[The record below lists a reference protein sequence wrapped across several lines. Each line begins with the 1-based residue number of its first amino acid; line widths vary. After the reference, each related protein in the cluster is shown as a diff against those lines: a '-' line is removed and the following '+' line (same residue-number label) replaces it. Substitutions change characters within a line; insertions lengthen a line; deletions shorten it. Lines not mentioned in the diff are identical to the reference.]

1 MPAQENTTLKTEY
14 ADKVRA
20 DLERNRSEQ
29 ERIRAEIETLQA
41 QLATLESDHA
51 LLESM
56 SAALGDETAA
66 AVPAPRRGRK
76 TAGTTPAKKTTVTK
90 TAAAARKTAVTK
102 TAAKKSAAKT
112 AVQKP
117 ADTVPPLTD
126 LIHQHLSGQSEPR
139 TAREIATALAETH
152 PTRNISDNL
161 VRTTTERLVARSRV
175 ERAKQGS
182 TVYYTA
188 IKTETAPGPAEE
200 TTAAAS

>member
-1 MPAQENTTLKTEY
+1 MPTQENTTLKTEY

-76 TAGTTPAKKTTVTK
+76 AAGITPAKKTTAKK
-90 TAAAARKTAVTK
+90 TAAAASKPAAK
-102 TAAKKSAAKT
+102 SAAKKSAAKT

-117 ADTVPPLTD
+117 VDMVPLTD

-188 IKTETAPGPAEE
+188 IKTETAPEPAEE

>member
-1 MPAQENTTLKTEY
+1 MPTQENTILKTEY

-20 DLERNRSEQ
+20 DLERIRSEQ
-29 ERIRAEIETLQA
+29 ERIREEIETLQV
-41 QLATLESDHA
+41 QLAALESDHA

-76 TAGTTPAKKTTVTK
+76 TAATTPAKKTAKK
-90 TAAAARKTAVTK
+90 TAAAARKTAEK
-102 TAAKKSAAKT
+102 KPAAKA

-117 ADTVPPLTD
+117 VDMVAPLTD

>member
-1 MPAQENTTLKTEY
+1 MPTQENTTLKTEY

-29 ERIRAEIETLQA
+29 ERIRAEIETLQG

-90 TAAAARKTAVTK
+90 TAAAATK
-102 TAAKKSAAKT
+102 SAAKKSAAKT

-175 ERAKQGS
+175 DRAKQGS